1 MLKNLLLHFKT
12 LADYIA
18 KRDDTTNYGIPSDSI
33 TFVDESRRINTFN
46 TDYYCGTSQL
56 GSMAYKSSLYDLT
69 IQGNGKTIGTFD
81 PNRAAKTINLT
92 PEILGALSNDD
103 GKAIAKAIAEAVAR
117 VQEAYSYTDNLRN
130 QFDAHTH
137 PYLPL
142 TGGEV
147 NGNVT
152 VKGEVSVMGDID
164 ANGNLHTYGSVS
176 VESGSSDDILMADGS
191 FQSLQQLKNTIS
203 SVPKFS
209 VKVVSAL
216 PATGDESTIY
226 LLKSGGD
233 EGNLYTEYLYVN
245 GAWEMLGAQSLNLS
259 EYAKVDDFN
268 DVNNKVPASANAT
281 DNGEYI
287 EILFGN
293 TSGKYLFSTIL
304 NLATHTSSGLM
315 SAADKTKL
323 DSALTEHQKL
333 YIFTVK
339 INGVEL
345 EVYKPNAM
353 AGEINLTP
361 EILGALSNDDGKAIA
376 KAIADAVARA
386 QEAYSYTDNLRN
398 QFDAHTHDY
407 APINHTHPYLSLT
420 GGTVTGN
427 LNVLGTL
434 YADQIKSYS
443 EKSTNLT
450 LGTGDNSGYIWITDD
465 MIGKN
470 KNGEPSWEIGAN
482 TGYATF
488 SSVSQTSDQ
497 RLKENIHD
505 VDKSFTEKYWATENG
520 LIHEFDWIK
529 SGKHANGMI
538 AQELLNYIPEA
549 VNHNVE
555 NDTYSVDY
563 TSATCKMMGAM
574 FQKIKELENEIVKM
588 KQVIEKLKNN

>member
-18 KRDDTTNYGIPSDSI
+18 KRDDTKNYGIPSDSI

-69 IQGNGKTIGTFD
+69 IQGNGTTIGTFD
-81 PNRAAKTINLT
+81 PNGEAKTINIT

-117 VQEAYSYTDNLRN
+117 AQEAYSYTDNLRN
-130 QFDAHTH
+130 QFDAHEHPQYLTSHQSIYTLTINVNGVEYEVFKPNVRSSTINITPDVIGAAEKQHTH
-137 PYLPL
+137 HYLPL

-152 VKGEVSVMGDID
+152 VAGEVSVNGANINVTQGNVYAEGFIHRVGGASDLLTADGGLVSKDNFAPAKKYAELDADDNLTVMGDID

-203 SVPKFS
+203 SVTKFS

-226 LLKSGGD
+226 LIKSGGD

-245 GAWEMLGAQSLNLS
+245 GAWE
-259 EYAKVDDFN
+259 
-268 DVNNKVPASANAT
+268 
-281 DNGEYI
+281 
-287 EILFGN
+287 
-293 TSGKYLFSTIL
+293 
-304 NLATHTSSGLM
+304 
-315 SAADKTKL
+315 
-323 DSALTEHQKL
+323 
-333 YIFTVK
+333 
-339 INGVEL
+339 
-345 EVYKPNAM
+345 
-353 AGEINLTP
+353 
-361 EILGALSNDDGKAIA
+361 ILGALSNDDGKAIA
-376 KAIADAVARA
+376 KAIAEAVARA

-398 QFDAHTHDY
+398 QFDAHTH
-407 APINHTHPYLSLT
+407 PYLPLT

-427 LNVLGTL
+427 LNVFGTL
-434 YADQIKSYS
+434 YADQINGYS
-443 EKSTNLT
+443 ENSINLT
-450 LGTGDNSGYIWITDD
+450 IGTGDNSGCIWITDD

-470 KNGEPSWEIGAN
+470 GNGERSWLIGAN

-488 SSVSQTSDQ
+488 SGVSQTSDQ
-497 RLKENIHD
+497 RLNENIHD

-520 LIHEFDWIK
+520 LIHEYDWIK

-574 FQKIKELENEIVKM
+574 FLKIKELENEIVKM
-588 KQVIEKLKNN
+588 KQVIEKLKNNN

>member
-1 MLKNLLLHFKT
+1 M
-12 LADYIA
+12 A
-18 KRDDTTNYGIPSDSI
+18 KIETTFAFYQTKAAYNEQVNNGGGFADTTVVFIKDKREIATHGMVVCSMDEFFKALFEYAKYDANGNLHADGFIHRGGGASD
-33 TFVDESRRINTFN
+33 
-46 TDYYCGTSQL
+46 L
-56 GSMAYKSSLYDLT
+56 LT
-69 IQGNGKTIGTFD
+69 ADGGLVPKANFA
-81 PNRAAKTINLT
+81 PAKKYAELDADDNLT
-92 PEILGALSNDD
+92 
-103 GKAIAKAIAEAVAR
+103 
-117 VQEAYSYTDNLRN
+117 
-130 QFDAHTH
+130 
-137 PYLPL
+137 
-142 TGGEV
+142 
-147 NGNVT
+147 
-152 VKGEVSVMGDID
+152 VMGDID
-164 ANGNLHTYGSVS
+164 ANGNLHTYGTVS
-176 VESGSSDDILMADGS
+176 VERGSSDDILMADGS
-191 FQSLQQLKNTIS
+191 FQSLQQLKNSIS

-259 EYAKVDDFN
+259 GYAKVDDLN

-281 DNGEYI
+281 DNGGDI

-293 TSGKYLFSTIL
+293 TSGKYLFSAML
-304 NLATHTSSGLM
+304 NLATPTSSGLM

-323 DSALTEHQKL
+323 DSALTAHQKL

-339 INGVEL
+339 VNGVEL

-353 AGEINLTP
+353 AGEIDLTP

-376 KAIADAVARA
+376 KAIAEAVARA

-398 QFDAHTHDY
+398 QFDAHTH
-407 APINHTHPYLSLT
+407 PYLPLT

-427 LNVLGTL
+427 LGVSGTL
-434 YADQIKSYS
+434 YIDQIKGYS
-443 EKSTNLT
+443 ENNTNLT

-465 MIGKN
+465 MFGKN
-470 KNGEPSWEIGAN
+470 ENGEQSWSIGAN

-488 SSVSQTSDQ
+488 SGVSQTSDQ

-574 FQKIKELENEIVKM
+574 FLKIKELENEIVKM

>member
-1 MLKNLLLHFKT
+1 MSM
-12 LADYIA
+12 A
-18 KRDDTTNYGIPSDSI
+18 KIETTFAFYQTKAAYNEQVNNGGGFADTTVVFIKDKREIATHGMVVCSMDEFFKALFEYAKYDANGNLPADGFIHRGGGASD
-33 TFVDESRRINTFN
+33 
-46 TDYYCGTSQL
+46 L
-56 GSMAYKSSLYDLT
+56 LT
-69 IQGNGKTIGTFD
+69 ADGGLVPKANFA
-81 PNRAAKTINLT
+81 PAKKYAELDADDNLT
-92 PEILGALSNDD
+92 
-103 GKAIAKAIAEAVAR
+103 
-117 VQEAYSYTDNLRN
+117 
-130 QFDAHTH
+130 
-137 PYLPL
+137 
-142 TGGEV
+142 
-147 NGNVT
+147 
-152 VKGEVSVMGDID
+152 VMGDID
-164 ANGNLHTYGSVS
+164 ANGNLHTYGTVS

-191 FQSLQQLKNTIS
+191 FQSLQQLKNSIS

-259 EYAKVDDFN
+259 GYAKVDDLN

-281 DNGEYI
+281 DNGGDI

-293 TSGKYLFSTIL
+293 TSGKYLFSAML
-304 NLATHTSSGLM
+304 NLATPTSSGLM

-323 DSALTEHQKL
+323 DSALTAHQKL

-339 INGVEL
+339 VNGVEL
-345 EVYKPNAM
+345 EVYKPNIT
-353 AGEINLTP
+353 AGEIDLTP

-376 KAIADAVARA
+376 KAIAEAVARA

-398 QFDAHTHDY
+398 QFDAHTH
-407 APINHTHPYLSLT
+407 PYLPLT

-427 LNVLGTL
+427 LGVSGTL
-434 YADQIKSYS
+434 YIDQIKGYS
-443 EKSTNLT
+443 ENNTNLK

-465 MIGKN
+465 MFGKN
-470 KNGEPSWEIGAN
+470 ENGEQSWSIDAN

-488 SSVSQTSDQ
+488 SGVSQTSDQ

-505 VDKSFTEKYWATENG
+505 VDKSFTEKYWATEHG

-574 FQKIKELENEIVKM
+574 FLKIKELENEIVKM

>member
-18 KRDDTTNYGIPSDSI
+18 KRDDTKNYGIPSDSI

-69 IQGNGKTIGTFD
+69 IQGNGTTIGTFD
-81 PNRAAKTINLT
+81 PNGADKTINIT

-103 GKAIAKAIAEAVAR
+103 GKAIAKAIADAVAR
-117 VQEAYSYTDNLRN
+117 AQEAYSYTDNLRN

-152 VKGEVSVMGDID
+152 VEGEVSVNGANINVTQGNVYAEGFIHRGGGASDLLTADGGLVSKANFAPAKKYAELDADDNLTVMGDID

-203 SVPKFS
+203 SVTKFS

-216 PATGDESTIY
+216 PATGDESAIY
-226 LLKSGGD
+226 LIKSGGD

-245 GAWEMLGAQSLNLS
+245 GAWEM
-259 EYAKVDDFN
+259 
-268 DVNNKVPASANAT
+268 
-281 DNGEYI
+281 
-287 EILFGN
+287 
-293 TSGKYLFSTIL
+293 
-304 NLATHTSSGLM
+304 
-315 SAADKTKL
+315 
-323 DSALTEHQKL
+323 
-333 YIFTVK
+333 
-339 INGVEL
+339 
-345 EVYKPNAM
+345 
-353 AGEINLTP
+353 
-361 EILGALSNDDGKAIA
+361 LGALSNDDGKAIA

-398 QFDAHTHDY
+398 QFDAHTH
-407 APINHTHPYLSLT
+407 PYLPTS

-427 LNVLGTL
+427 LGVSGTL
-434 YADQIKSYS
+434 FIDHIKGYS
-443 EKSTNLT
+443 ENSTNLT
-450 LGTGDNSGYIWITDD
+450 LGTGDNRGYVWITDD
-465 MIGKN
+465 MFGKN
-470 KNGEPSWEIGAN
+470 ENGGESWSIEVKS
-482 TGYATF
+482 GYATF
-488 SSVSQTSDQ
+488 SGVSQTSDQ

-520 LIHEFDWIK
+520 LIHEYDWIK

-563 TSATCKMMGAM
+563 TSATCKIIGAM
-574 FQKIKELENEIVKM
+574 FKKIKELEKANNELKKEITNLK
-588 KQVIEKLKNN
+588 KL